1 MSRSKGLRRGYSRR
15 GRTKLTDTPVYH
27 FGEEWKRTAMCGEL
41 RAGDGGSEVRL
52 AGWVRKVREFGDLT
66 FLDMWD
72 RSGLVQ
78 LVVEKGDE
86 KLHTLFR
93 SLRNEDVLAVRGT
106 VRKRPEDM
114 INAAMGTGEV
124 EVEVSAAEVFNRS
137 KVPPFNVTDKS
148 QANDELRLKYR
159 YLDLRRDS
167 MQSKLR
173 LRHEI
178 ALRARE
184 YLSSGDFIEVE
195 TPMLVRR
202 TPEGAR
208 DYIVPSRLQPG
219 KFYALPQSPQLYK
232 QILMVSGVD
241 RYFQLARCL
250 RDEDLRADRQPEHTQ
265 IDIEMS
271 FISEED
277 IFAIAE
283 GLMKK
288 IFIEV
293 AGVELETPFPV
304 LDYDE
309 SMLRYGTDK
318 PDMRF
323 GLEISD
329 CSDIFSGS
337 GFSAFASAVD
347 KGGAVRG
354 ISWPGGT
361 GQSKSQI
368 KKLEKLVR
376 SAGAGGLATVS
387 VDGNGIESPIAKFLG
402 GGEMEA
408 ILERFGVSASA
419 PSLIMLVAGDV
430 PVVENSL
437 GKLRTHLGAEL
448 VEGSGEMR
456 FLWVNR
462 FPLFMPSEGGGWE
475 PAHHIFSMPL
485 EEDIP
490 TVESDPGSV
499 RGHLYDL
506 VCNGT
511 ELGSGSIRIH
521 RRELQEKLFGIIGI
535 GREEAERKF
544 GFLLEAFEYGAP
556 PHGGIAIGLDR
567 LAMVI
572 AGESSIRDFI
582 AFPKTQS
589 ATSLMEGAPSEV
601 EDSILEE
608 LHIQVTEG
616 NERE

>member
-1 MSRSKGLRRGYSRR
+1 
-15 GRTKLTDTPVYH
+15 LTDKLAYH
-27 FGEEWKRTAMCGEL
+27 FGEEWKRTAQCGKL
-41 RAGDGGSEVRL
+41 RPGDEGSEVTL

-78 LVVEKGDE
+78 LVVEAGDDE
-86 KLHTLFR
+86 LHTLFR
-93 SLRNEDVLAVRGT
+93 SLRNEDVLAVRGK
-106 VRKRPEDM
+106 VRKRPSDM
-114 INAAMGTGEV
+114 VNPGMGTGEV

-148 QANDELRLKYR
+148 QASDEMRLKYR

-173 LRHEI
+173 LRHDV
-178 ALRARE
+178 ALKTRE
-184 YLSSGDFIEVE
+184 FLSGEDFIEVE

-219 KFYALPQSPQLYK
+219 RFYALPQSPQLYK

-271 FISEED
+271 FISESD
-277 IFAIAE
+277 IFPLAE
-283 GLMKK
+283 RLMKK
-288 IFIEV
+288 IFGDV
-293 AGVELETPFPV
+293 AGIELETPFPV

-309 SMLRYGTDK
+309 AMLKYGTDK
-318 PDMRF
+318 PDLRF
-323 GLEISD
+323 GLEISE
-329 CSDIFSGS
+329 CSDIFRSS
-337 GFSAFASAVD
+337 GFSAFASAVEN
-347 KGGAVRG
+347 GGTVRG
-354 ISWPGGT
+354 ISWPGGA

-368 KKLEKLVR
+368 KKLEKLAR
-376 SAGAGGLATVS
+376 GAGAGGLATVN
-387 VDGNGIESPIAKFLG
+387 VDERGVDSPIVKFLDE
-402 GGEMEA
+402 GE
-408 ILERFGVSASA
+408 IGSLLERFGASASS
-419 PSLIMLVAGDV
+419 PSLILLVAGETA
-430 PVVENSL
+430 VVEKSL
-437 GKLRTHLGAEL
+437 GSLRTYLGAGL
-448 VEGSGEMR
+448 IEGKSEMR

-462 FPLFMPSEGGGWE
+462 FPLFVSSGDGGWD

-485 EEDIP
+485 EEDIDRID
-490 TVESDPGSV
+490 SDPGAV

-521 RRELQEKLFGIIGI
+521 RRELQEKLFSVIGI
-535 GREEAERKF
+535 GKEEAERKF
-544 GFLLEAFEYGAP
+544 GFLLEAFELGAP

-567 LAMVI
+567 LVMI
-572 AGESSIRDFI
+572 MAGESSIRDFI

-601 EDSILEE
+601 EEGILAE
-608 LHIQVTEG
+608 LHIKVTER

>member
-1 MSRSKGLRRGYSRR
+1 
-15 GRTKLTDTPVYH
+15 LTDIPVYH

-41 RAGDGGSEVRL
+41 RAVDDGNEVTL

-78 LVVEKGDE
+78 LVVEADDE

-93 SLRNEDVLAVRGT
+93 SLRNEDVIAVRGT
-106 VRKRPEDM
+106 VRKRPDDM
-114 INAAMGTGEV
+114 INTAMGTGEV
-124 EVEVSAAEVFNRS
+124 EVEVSSAEVFNRS

-178 ALRARE
+178 ALKTRLF
-184 YLSSGDFIEVE
+184 LSGEDFIEVE

-219 KFYALPQSPQLYK
+219 RFYALPQSPQLYK

-271 FISEED
+271 FTSESD
-277 IFAIAE
+277 IFTLAE

-288 IFIEV
+288 IFLEV
-293 AGVELETPFPV
+293 AGIDLETPFPV

-309 SMLRYGTDK
+309 TMLRYGTDK
-318 PDMRF
+318 PDLRF
-323 GLEISD
+323 GLEIFD
-329 CSDIFSGS
+329 CSDIFRGS
-337 GFSAFASAVD
+337 GFSAFASAVEG
-347 KGGAVRG
+347 GGAVRG
-354 ISWPGGT
+354 ISWPGGLE
-361 GQSKSQI
+361 QSKSQI

-376 SAGAGGLATVS
+376 GAGAGGLATVS
-387 VDGNGIESPIAKFLG
+387 VDGKGVESLIAKFLG
-402 GGEMEA
+402 DGEMDA
-408 ILERFGVSASA
+408 LLERFGVSSST
-419 PSLIMLVAGDV
+419 PSLILLVAGDI
-430 PVVENSL
+430 PVVEKSL
-437 GKLRTHLGAEL
+437 GTLRTHLGAEL
-448 VEGSGEMR
+448 VEGRDEMR

-462 FPLFMPSEGGGWE
+462 FPLFMPSGDGGWE

-490 TVESDPGSV
+490 GIDSDPGAV

-521 RRELQEKLFGIIGI
+521 KRELQEKLFGVIGI
-535 GREEAERKF
+535 GEEEAERKF

-567 LAMVI
+567 LAMI
-572 AGESSIRDFI
+572 MAGESSIRDFI

-589 ATSLMEGAPSEV
+589 ATSLMEGAPSEIE
-601 EDSILEE
+601 EDILEE
-608 LHIQVTEG
+608 LHIRVTERNKG
-616 NERE
+616 E

>member
-1 MSRSKGLRRGYSRR
+1 
-15 GRTKLTDTPVYH
+15 
-27 FGEEWKRTAMCGEL
+27 
-41 RAGDGGSEVRL
+41 
-52 AGWVRKVREFGDLT
+52 
-66 FLDMWD
+66 
-72 RSGLVQ
+72 
-78 LVVEKGDE
+78 
-86 KLHTLFR
+86 
-93 SLRNEDVLAVRGT
+93 
-106 VRKRPEDM
+106 
-114 INAAMGTGEV
+114 
-124 EVEVSAAEVFNRS
+124 
-137 KVPPFNVTDKS
+137 
-148 QANDELRLKYR
+148 
-159 YLDLRRDS
+159 
-167 MQSKLR
+167 
-173 LRHEI
+173 
-178 ALRARE
+178 
-184 YLSSGDFIEVE
+184 
-195 TPMLVRR
+195 
-202 TPEGAR
+202 
-208 DYIVPSRLQPG
+208 
-219 KFYALPQSPQLYK
+219 
-232 QILMVSGVD
+232 
-241 RYFQLARCL
+241 
-250 RDEDLRADRQPEHTQ
+250 
-265 IDIEMS
+265 
-271 FISEED
+271 
-277 IFAIAE
+277 
-283 GLMKK
+283 MKK

-293 AGVELETPFPV
+293 AGVELETPFPI

-347 KGGAVRG
+347 KGGVVRG
-354 ISWPGGT
+354 ISWPGGM

-376 SAGAGGLATVS
+376 SAGAGGLATIS

-402 GGEMEA
+402 GGEMET

-419 PSLIMLVAGDV
+419 PSLILLVAGDV

-462 FPLFMPSEGGGWE
+462 FPLFMPLEGGGWE

-490 TVESDPGSV
+490 AVESDPGSV

-589 ATSLMEGAPSEV
+589 ATSLMEGAPSEI
-601 EDSILEE
+601 EDRILEE

>member
-1 MSRSKGLRRGYSRR
+1 
-15 GRTKLTDTPVYH
+15 LTDRPIYH
-27 FGEEWKRTAMCGEL
+27 FGTEWKRTSMCGEL
-41 RAGDGGSEVRL
+41 RAGDEGSEIRL

-78 LVVEKGDE
+78 LVVEAGDAD
-86 KLHTLFR
+86 LHALFR
-93 SLRNEDVLAVRGT
+93 SLRSEDVIAVRGN
-106 VRKRPEDM
+106 VRKRPAEM
-114 INAAMGTGEV
+114 VNASMGTGEV

-148 QANDELRLKYR
+148 QASDEMRLRYR

-167 MQSKLR
+167 MQSNLR
-173 LRHEI
+173 LRHDI
-178 ALRARE
+178 ALRTRE
-184 YLSSGDFIEVE
+184 YLSGEGFIEVE

-219 KFYALPQSPQLYK
+219 RFYALPQSPQLYK

-277 IFAIAE
+277 IFPLVE
-283 GLMKK
+283 GLMKSL
-288 IFIEV
+288 FGEL
-293 AGVELETPFPV
+293 AGIELETPFPV
-304 LDYDE
+304 IDYDE
-309 SMLRYGTDK
+309 AMLRYGTDK
-318 PDMRF
+318 PDLRF

-347 KGGAVRG
+347 SGGAVRG
-354 ISWPGGT
+354 ISWPGGI

-368 KKLEKLVR
+368 KKLEKLVKG
-376 SAGAGGLATVS
+376 AGAAGLATVS
-387 VDGNGIESPIAKFLG
+387 VEENGIESPIAGFLSG
-402 GGEMEA
+402 DEIKALLG
-408 ILERFGVSASA
+408 RFDASASA
-419 PSLIMLVAGDV
+419 PSLILLVAGQV
-430 PVVENSL
+430 PVVERSL
-437 GKLRTHLGAEL
+437 GSLRTHLGKEL
-448 VEGSGEMR
+448 AGEKDGMR

-462 FPLFMPSEGGGWE
+462 FPLFLPTGDGGWE

-490 TVESDPGSV
+490 GIDSDPGAV

-521 RRELQEKLFGIIGI
+521 RRELQEKLFRVIGI
-535 GREEAERKF
+535 GAEEAERKF

-556 PHGGIAIGLDR
+556 PHGGIAIGVDR
-567 LAMVI
+567 LAMI
-572 AGESSIRDFI
+572 MAGESSIRDFI

-601 EDSILEE
+601 EDSVLEE
-608 LHIQVTEG
+608 LHIQVTER

>member
-1 MSRSKGLRRGYSRR
+1 MRLR
-15 GRTKLTDTPVYH
+15 
-27 FGEEWKRTAMCGEL
+27 
-41 RAGDGGSEVRL
+41 
-52 AGWVRKVREFGDLT
+52 
-66 FLDMWD
+66 
-72 RSGLVQ
+72 
-78 LVVEKGDE
+78 
-86 KLHTLFR
+86 
-93 SLRNEDVLAVRGT
+93 
-106 VRKRPEDM
+106 
-114 INAAMGTGEV
+114 
-124 EVEVSAAEVFNRS
+124 
-137 KVPPFNVTDKS
+137 
-148 QANDELRLKYR
+148 YR

-167 MQSKLR
+167 MQSNLSM
-173 LRHEI
+173 RHDI
-178 ALRARE
+178 AMKTRE
-184 YLSSGDFIEVE
+184 FLSGEDFIEVE

-219 KFYALPQSPQLYK
+219 RFYALPQSPQLYK

-271 FISEED
+271 FISEDD
-277 IFAIAE
+277 IFPLAE
-283 GLMKK
+283 RLMKK
-288 IFIEV
+288 VFSEV
-293 AGVELETPFPV
+293 AGIELETPFPV

-309 SMLRYGTDK
+309 AMLKYGTDK
-318 PDMRF
+318 PDLRF

-329 CSDIFSGS
+329 CSDIFRGS
-337 GFSAFASAVD
+337 GFSAFASTIE

-376 SAGAGGLATVS
+376 GAGAGGLATVR
-387 VDGNGIESPIAKFLG
+387 VDEKGVESPIAKFLG
-402 GGEMEA
+402 EDEVSA
-408 ILERFGVSASA
+408 LLERFGVSASS
-419 PSLIMLVAGDV
+419 PSLILLVAGDV
-430 PVVENSL
+430 PVVEKSL
-437 GKLRTHLGAEL
+437 GNLRTRLGTEL
-448 VEGSGEMR
+448 TEGNREMR

-462 FPLFMPSEGGGWE
+462 FPLFVPSGGGGWE

-485 EEDIP
+485 EEDIEKIE
-490 TVESDPGSV
+490 TDPGAV

-521 RRELQEKLFGIIGI
+521 RRELQEKLFNVIGI
-535 GREEAERKF
+535 GQEESERKF
-544 GFLLEAFEYGAP
+544 GFLLEAFEFGAP
-556 PHGGIAIGLDR
+556 PHGGIAVGLDR
-567 LAMVI
+567 LAMI
-572 AGESSIRDFI
+572 MAGESSIRDFI

-601 EDSILEE
+601 EEGILEE
-608 LHIQVTEG
+608 LHIEVTKRNDGE
-616 NERE
+616 

>member
-1 MSRSKGLRRGYSRR
+1 M
-15 GRTKLTDTPVYH
+15 TDTPIYH
-27 FGEEWKRTAMCGEL
+27 FGEQWKRTAGCGKL
-41 RAGDGGSEVRL
+41 RAEDEGNEVTL

-78 LVVEKGDE
+78 LVVEAGSVE
-86 KLHTLFR
+86 LHTLFR
-93 SLRNEDVLAVRGT
+93 SLRNEDVLAVMGT
-106 VRKRPEDM
+106 VRKRPTDM

-148 QANDELRLKYR
+148 QASDELRLRYR

-173 LRHEI
+173 MRHEI
-178 ALRARE
+178 ALTTRQF
-184 YLSSGDFIEVE
+184 LSGEDFLEVE

-271 FISEED
+271 FISESD
-277 IFAIAE
+277 IFPLAE
-283 GLMKK
+283 ALMKK
-288 IFIEV
+288 IFSEV

-309 SMLRYGTDK
+309 AMLKYGTDK
-318 PDMRF
+318 PDLRF

-329 CSDIFSGS
+329 CSDIFRGS
-337 GFSAFASAVD
+337 GFSAFASAIE
-347 KGGAVRG
+347 KGGVVRG
-354 ISWPGGT
+354 ISWPEGT

-368 KKLEKLVR
+368 KKLEKIVR
-376 SAGAGGLATVS
+376 GAGAGGLATVKI
-387 VDGNGIESPIAKFLG
+387 DENGADSPIAKFLSED
-402 GGEMEA
+402 EMNRL
-408 ILERFGVSASA
+408 LERFGASASS
-419 PSLIMLVAGDV
+419 PSLILIVAGETAI
-430 PVVENSL
+430 VERSL
-437 GKLRTHLGAEL
+437 GTLRTHLGEEL
-448 VEGSGEMR
+448 VKGDAGMR

-462 FPLFMPSEGGGWE
+462 FPLFMPSGNGGWE

-485 EEDIP
+485 EDDMPKID
-490 TVESDPGSV
+490 TDPGAV
-499 RGHLYDL
+499 HGHLYDL

-521 RRELQEKLFGIIGI
+521 RRELQEKLFGVIGI
-535 GREEAERKF
+535 GLEEAERKF
-544 GFLLEAFEYGAP
+544 GFLLEAFELGAP
-556 PHGGIAIGLDR
+556 PHGGIAIGVDR
-567 LAMVI
+567 LAMI
-572 AGESSIRDFI
+572 MAGESSIRDFI

-601 EDSILEE
+601 EESILEE
-608 LHIQVTEG
+608 LNIKVTERNDG
-616 NERE
+616 E

>member
-1 MSRSKGLRRGYSRR
+1 M
-15 GRTKLTDTPVYH
+15 TDKPVYH
-27 FGEEWKRTAMCGEL
+27 FDEEWKRTSMCGEL
-41 RAGDGGSEVRL
+41 RAGDEGNGVAL

-78 LVVEKGDE
+78 LVVEVADE
-86 KLHTLFR
+86 KLHSLFR
-93 SLRNEDVLAVRGT
+93 SLRNEDVIAVRGK
-106 VRKRPEDM
+106 VRKRPDDM
-114 INAAMGTGEV
+114 VNAAMGTGEV
-124 EVEVSAAEVFNRS
+124 EVQVSAAEVFNRS

-148 QANDELRLKYR
+148 QASDEMRLRYR

-167 MQSKLR
+167 MQSNLR

-178 ALRARE
+178 ALKTRE
-184 YLSSGDFIEVE
+184 YLSGADFIEVE

-219 KFYALPQSPQLYK
+219 RFYALPQSPQLYK

-271 FISEED
+271 FISESD
-277 IFAIAE
+277 IYPLAE

-288 IFIEV
+288 IFLDV
-293 AGVELETPFPV
+293 AGIELETPFPL

-309 SMLRYGTDK
+309 AMLRYGTDK
-318 PDMRF
+318 PDLRF

-329 CSDIFSGS
+329 CSDIFRGS
-337 GFSAFASAVD
+337 GFSAFASAVEG
-347 KGGAVRG
+347 GGAVRG
-354 ISWPGGT
+354 ISWPGGL

-376 SAGAGGLATVS
+376 GAGAGGLATVS
-387 VDGNGIESPIAKFLG
+387 VDENGVESPIAKFLG
-402 GGEMEA
+402 GGEMDA
-408 ILERFGVSASA
+408 LLERFGVSASA
-419 PSLIMLVAGDV
+419 PSLILLVAGDV
-430 PVVENSL
+430 PIVEKSL
-437 GKLRTHLGAEL
+437 GTLRTHLGAEL
-448 VEGSGEMR
+448 IDGSGEMR
-456 FLWVNR
+456 FLWINR
-462 FPLFMPSEGGGWE
+462 FPLFMPSGDGGWE

-490 TVESDPGSV
+490 RIDTDPGAV

-521 RRELQEKLFGIIGI
+521 RRELQEKLFRVIGI
-535 GREEAERKF
+535 GDEEAERKF
-544 GFLLEAFEYGAP
+544 GFLLEAFEFGAP

-567 LAMVI
+567 LAMI
-572 AGESSIRDFI
+572 MAGESSIRDFI

-601 EDSILEE
+601 EESILEE
-608 LHIQVTEG
+608 LHIRVTER

>member
-1 MSRSKGLRRGYSRR
+1 M
-15 GRTKLTDTPVYH
+15 TDTPVYH
-27 FGEEWKRTAMCGEL
+27 VGEEWKRTAMCGEL
-41 RAGDGGSEVRL
+41 RASDGGSEVTL

-86 KLHTLFR
+86 ELHALFR
-93 SLRNEDVLAVRGT
+93 SLRNEDVLAVRGK

-124 EVEVSAAEVFNRS
+124 EVKVSGAEVFNRS
-137 KVPPFNVTDKS
+137 RVPPFNVTDKS
-148 QANDELRLKYR
+148 QVSDEMRLKYR

-178 ALRARE
+178 ALRTRE

-219 KFYALPQSPQLYK
+219 RFYALPQSPQLYK

-293 AGVELETPFPV
+293 AGVELETPFPI

-347 KGGAVRG
+347 KGGVVRG
-354 ISWPGGT
+354 ISWPGGM

-376 SAGAGGLATVS
+376 SAGAGGLATIS

-402 GGEMEA
+402 GGEMET

-419 PSLIMLVAGDV
+419 PSLILLVAGDV

-437 GKLRTHLGAEL
+437 GKLRIHLGAEL

-462 FPLFMPSEGGGWE
+462 FPLFMPLEGGGWE

-490 TVESDPGSV
+490 AVESDPGSV

-589 ATSLMEGAPSEV
+589 ATSLMEGAPSEI
-601 EDSILEE
+601 EDRILEE

>member
-1 MSRSKGLRRGYSRR
+1 
-15 GRTKLTDTPVYH
+15 
-27 FGEEWKRTAMCGEL
+27 MCGEL
-41 RAGDGGSEVRL
+41 RAEDEGNEVSL

-66 FLDMWD
+66 FVDMWD

-78 LVVEKGDE
+78 LVIEAGSE
-86 KLHTLFR
+86 NLHELFR
-93 SLRNEDVLAVRGT
+93 SLRSEDVLAVRGT
-106 VRKRPEDM
+106 IRKRPADM
-114 INAAMGTGEV
+114 VNSSMATGKV

-137 KVPPFNVTDKS
+137 NVPPFNVTDKS
-148 QANDELRLKYR
+148 KASDEMRLRYR

-167 MQSKLR
+167 MQSNLR

-178 ALRARE
+178 ALKTRE
-184 YLSSGDFIEVE
+184 YLSGRDFLEVE

-208 DYIVPSRLQPG
+208 DYLVPSRLQPG

-271 FISEED
+271 FISERD
-277 IFAIAE
+277 IFELVE
-283 GLMKK
+283 GLMRKLFLE
-288 IFIEV
+288 I
-293 AGVELETPFPV
+293 AGVELEVPFPV
-304 LDYDE
+304 LEYGDA
-309 SMLRYGTDK
+309 MLRYGTDK
-318 PDMRF
+318 PDTRF
-323 GLEISD
+323 AMEIRD
-329 CSDIFSGS
+329 CSEIFRGS
-337 GFSAFASAVD
+337 AFSAFASAVE

-354 ISWPGGT
+354 ISWPEGLGR
-361 GQSKSQI
+361 SKSGI

-376 SAGAGGLATVS
+376 GEGAAGLATIAVG
-387 VDGNGIESPIAKFLG
+387 DNGAESPIGKFLG
-402 GGEMEA
+402 DEEMEA
-408 ILERFGVSASA
+408 IAARFEASA
-419 PSLIMLVAGDV
+419 DSPSLILLVAGETF
-430 PVVENSL
+430 VVERSL
-437 GKLRTHLGAEL
+437 GALRSHLGADMTGNREN
-448 VEGSGEMR
+448 MN

-462 FPLFMPSEGGGWE
+462 FPLFMPSTEGGWE

-485 EEDIP
+485 EDDIGKID
-490 TVESDPGSV
+490 SDPGQV

-521 RRELQEKLFGIIGI
+521 HRELQEKLFGVIGI
-535 GREEAERKF
+535 GSEEAERKF
-544 GFLLEAFEYGAP
+544 GFLLESFEYGAP
-556 PHGGIAIGLDR
+556 PHGGVAIGLDR
-567 LAMVI
+567 LAMI
-572 AGESSIRDFI
+572 MAHESSIRDFI

-589 ATSLMEGAPSEV
+589 ATSLMEQAPSEV
-601 EDSILEE
+601 EEEILEE
-608 LHIQVTEG
+608 LHIRVTKR

>member
-1 MSRSKGLRRGYSRR
+1 
-15 GRTKLTDTPVYH
+15 LTDRPIYH
-27 FGEEWKRTAMCGEL
+27 FGTEWKRTSMCGEL
-41 RAGDGGSEVRL
+41 RAGDEGSEIRL

-78 LVVEKGDE
+78 LVVEAGDAD
-86 KLHTLFR
+86 LHALFR
-93 SLRNEDVLAVRGT
+93 SLRSEDVIAVRGN
-106 VRKRPEDM
+106 VRKRPAEM
-114 INAAMGTGEV
+114 VNASMGTGEV

-148 QANDELRLKYR
+148 QASDEMRLRYR

-167 MQSKLR
+167 MQSNLR
-173 LRHEI
+173 LRHDI
-178 ALRARE
+178 ALRTRE
-184 YLSSGDFIEVE
+184 YLSGEGFIEVE

-219 KFYALPQSPQLYK
+219 RFYALPQSPQLYK

-277 IFAIAE
+277 IFPLVE
-283 GLMKK
+283 GLMKSL
-288 IFIEV
+288 FGEL
-293 AGVELETPFPV
+293 AGIELETPFPV
-304 LDYDE
+304 IDYDE
-309 SMLRYGTDK
+309 AMLRYGTDK
-318 PDMRF
+318 PDLRF

-347 KGGAVRG
+347 SGGAVRG
-354 ISWPGGT
+354 ISWPGGI

-368 KKLEKLVR
+368 KKLEKLVKG
-376 SAGAGGLATVS
+376 AGAAGLATVS
-387 VDGNGIESPIAKFLG
+387 VEENGIESPIAGFLSG
-402 GGEMEA
+402 DEIKALLG
-408 ILERFGVSASA
+408 RFDASASA
-419 PSLIMLVAGDV
+419 PSLILLVAGQV
-430 PVVENSL
+430 PVVERSL
-437 GKLRTHLGAEL
+437 GSLRTHLGKEL
-448 VEGSGEMR
+448 AGEKDGMR

-462 FPLFMPSEGGGWE
+462 FPLFLPTGDGGWE

-490 TVESDPGSV
+490 GIDSDPGAV

-521 RRELQEKLFGIIGI
+521 RRELQEKLFRVIGI
-535 GREEAERKF
+535 GAEEAERKF
-544 GFLLEAFEYGAP
+544 GFLLEAFE
-556 PHGGIAIGLDR
+556 
-567 LAMVI
+567 
-572 AGESSIRDFI
+572 
-582 AFPKTQS
+582 
-589 ATSLMEGAPSEV
+589 
-601 EDSILEE
+601 
-608 LHIQVTEG
+608 
-616 NERE
+616 

>member
-1 MSRSKGLRRGYSRR
+1 M
-15 GRTKLTDTPVYH
+15 TDTPIYH
-27 FGEEWKRTAMCGEL
+27 FGEQWKRTAGCGKL
-41 RAGDGGSEVRL
+41 RAGDEGNEVAL

-78 LVVEKGDE
+78 LVVEAGSE
-86 KLHTLFR
+86 ELHTLFR

-106 VRKRPEDM
+106 VRKRPADM
-114 INAAMGTGEV
+114 VNAAMGTGEV

-148 QANDELRLKYR
+148 QASDELRLKYR

-167 MQSKLR
+167 MQSNLR
-173 LRHEI
+173 MRHEI
-178 ALRARE
+178 ALTTRQF
-184 YLSSGDFIEVE
+184 LSGEDFIEVE

-241 RYFQLARCL
+241 KYFQLARCL

-271 FISEED
+271 FISESD
-277 IFAIAE
+277 IFLLAE
-283 GLMKK
+283 ALMKK
-288 IFIEV
+288 IFSEV

-309 SMLRYGTDK
+309 AMLKYGTDK
-318 PDMRF
+318 PDLRF

-329 CSDIFSGS
+329 CSDIFRGS
-337 GFSAFASAVD
+337 GFSAFASAIE

-354 ISWPGGT
+354 ISWPEGT

-368 KKLEKLVR
+368 KKLEKIVR
-376 SAGAGGLATVS
+376 GAGAGGLATVS
-387 VDGNGIESPIAKFLG
+387 IAENGADSPIAKFLSED
-402 GGEMEA
+402 EMNRL
-408 ILERFGVSASA
+408 LERFGASASS
-419 PSLIMLVAGDV
+419 PSLILLVAGEKAI
-430 PVVENSL
+430 VERSL
-437 GKLRTHLGAEL
+437 GTLRTHLGEEL
-448 VEGSGEMR
+448 VKGDVRMR

-462 FPLFMPSEGGGWE
+462 FPLFMPSGGGGWE

-485 EEDIP
+485 EDDIP
-490 TVESDPGSV
+490 KIDTDPGAV

-521 RRELQEKLFGIIGI
+521 RRELQEKLFGVIGI
-535 GREEAERKF
+535 GLEEAERKF
-544 GFLLEAFEYGAP
+544 GFLLEAFELGAP
-556 PHGGIAIGLDR
+556 PHGGIAIGVDR
-567 LAMVI
+567 LAMI
-572 AGESSIRDFI
+572 MAGESSIRDFI

-601 EDSILEE
+601 EESILEE
-608 LHIQVTEG
+608 LNIEVTERNDG
-616 NERE
+616 E

>member
-1 MSRSKGLRRGYSRR
+1 M
-15 GRTKLTDTPVYH
+15 TDIPVYH
-27 FGEEWKRTAMCGEL
+27 FGEEWKRTAMCGDL
-41 RAGDGGSEVRL
+41 RAHDKGNEVTL
-52 AGWVRKVREFGDLT
+52 AGWVRKVREFGELT

-78 LVVEKGDE
+78 LVVEASDE
-86 KLHTLFR
+86 KLHALFR
-93 SLRNEDVLAVRGT
+93 SLRSEDVLAVRGT
-106 VRKRPEDM
+106 VRKRPADM
-114 INAAMGTGEV
+114 VNAAMGTGEV

-148 QANDELRLKYR
+148 QASDEMRLKYR

-167 MQSKLR
+167 MQSNLR

-178 ALRARE
+178 ALKTRI
-184 YLSSGDFIEVE
+184 YLSGEDFIEVE
-195 TPMLVRR
+195 TPMLVRS

-208 DYIVPSRLQPG
+208 DFIVPSRLQPG
-219 KFYALPQSPQLYK
+219 RFYALPQSPQFYK

-271 FISEED
+271 FISEDD
-277 IFAIAE
+277 IFALAE

-288 IFIEV
+288 IFLDV
-293 AGVELETPFPV
+293 AGIELETPFPV

-318 PDMRF
+318 PDLRF

-329 CSDIFSGS
+329 CSDIFRGS
-337 GFSAFASAVD
+337 GFSAFASAVE
-347 KGGAVRG
+347 KGGVVRG
-354 ISWPGGT
+354 ISWPGGL

-376 SAGAGGLATVS
+376 GAGAGGLATVS
-387 VDGNGIESPIAKFLG
+387 VDGNGVESPIARFLG
-402 GGEMEA
+402 GGEIDA
-408 ILERFGVSASA
+408 VLERFGVSAST
-419 PSLIMLVAGDV
+419 PSLIMLVAGGV
-430 PVVENSL
+430 PVVEKSL
-437 GKLRTHLGAEL
+437 GKLRTHLGEEL
-448 VEGSGEMR
+448 VAGNGEMR

-462 FPLFMPSEGGGWE
+462 FPLFMPSGDGGWE

-485 EEDIP
+485 EKDIP
-490 TVESDPGSV
+490 RIDSDPGAV

-521 RRELQEKLFGIIGI
+521 MRELQEKLFGVIGI
-535 GREEAERKF
+535 GEEEAERKF

-567 LAMVI
+567 LAMVM
-572 AGESSIRDFI
+572 AAESSIRDFI

-589 ATSLMEGAPSEV
+589 AASLMEGAPSEI
-601 EDSILEE
+601 EEGILEE
-608 LHIQVTEG
+608 LHIRVTDR